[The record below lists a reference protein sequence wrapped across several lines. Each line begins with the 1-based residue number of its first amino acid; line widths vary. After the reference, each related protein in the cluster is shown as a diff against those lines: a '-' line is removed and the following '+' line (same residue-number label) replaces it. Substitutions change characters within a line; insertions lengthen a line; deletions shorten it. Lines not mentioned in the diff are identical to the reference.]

1 MLLKAIINGN
11 ISKLIVIEN
20 HLWKE
25 CEYKQYNIVDIDKRI
40 SIISCSFCHLQ
51 VILEEKKIF
60 DYRILEVIS
69 NDKNL

>member
-1 MLLKAIINGN
+1 MSLKAVINGK
-11 ISKLIVIEN
+11 ISKLIVVEN

-25 CEYKQYNIVDIDKRI
+25 CEYKQYSIVDIDKRI

-60 DYRILEVIS
+60 NYRILEVI
-69 NDKNL
+69 ND